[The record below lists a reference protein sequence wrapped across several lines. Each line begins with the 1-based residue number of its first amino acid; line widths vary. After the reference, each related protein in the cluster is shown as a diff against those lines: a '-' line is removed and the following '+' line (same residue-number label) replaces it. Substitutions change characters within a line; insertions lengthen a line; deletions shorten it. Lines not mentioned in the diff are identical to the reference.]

1 MPQRSDNAI
10 DGVEPGHAAQQ
21 TGAPMYDLIEL
32 MFFAYRDFVRDA
44 DRILASDGFGRAHH
58 RVLYFVARRP
68 GLTIAE
74 LLEILEITK
83 QSLNRVLNDLLDR
96 SYVTTRSGEIDRR
109 CRLLFATERGDA
121 LIQEIAAVQSAR
133 FERVFGVL
141 GQDAKASAAA
151 FLTAMMDRAGEEPT
165 VRGDDGDP
173 AVKALTPGEAK
184 MRHRLGFAGAAF
196 PVPDDIDGIGR
207 AKLARLFGADE

>member
-10 DGVEPGHAAQQ
+10 AGVEAGRAAQQ
-21 TGAPMYDLIEL
+21 SGAPMYDLIEL

-96 SYVTTRSGEIDRR
+96 SYVTTRSGETDRR

-121 LIQEIAAVQSAR
+121 LIQDIAAVQSAR
-133 FERVFGVL
+133 FTRAFGVL
-141 GQDAKASAAA
+141 GADAEASAAA
-151 FLTAMMDRAGEEPT
+151 FLTAMMDRAGADSAVGVE
-165 VRGDDGDP
+165 DGER
-173 AVKALTPGEAK
+173 AVKALTPAEAK
-184 MRHRLGFAGAAF
+184 MRHRLGFAGDAF
-196 PVPDDIDGIGR
+196 PVPDDIGGIGR
-207 AKLARLFGADE
+207 AKIARLFGAEE

>member
-1 MPQRSDNAI
+1 MSQRSESAINNA
-10 DGVEPGHAAQQ
+10 PARPAARQ

-96 SYVTTRSGEIDRR
+96 GYVTTRSGETDRR

-121 LIQEIAAVQSAR
+121 LIQDIAAVQSAR
-133 FERVFGVL
+133 FERAFCDL
-141 GQDAKASAAA
+141 GDGARDEAMA
-151 FLTAMMDRAGEEPT
+151 FLTAMMDRNVAGSFYANAMSAEPT
-165 VRGDDGDP
+165 NL
-173 AVKALTPGEAK
+173 KS
-184 MRHRLGFAGAAF
+184 RLA
-196 PVPDDIDGIGR
+196 PI
-207 AKLARLFGADE
+207 EN